1 MIGFILGTSE
11 GRKILSLINKY
22 THEIAVTTA
31 TIYGGELLKEFNI
44 KVLNTKPLNKEEM
57 SNWIRI
63 NKIDVLVDA
72 SHPYAQEVTKT
83 ASECAN
89 DLKIQYVR
97 YERQGILENITGED
111 IIRVKN
117 YDEAIE
123 IIKKIDGNIL
133 NTTGGNN
140 VSKFLR
146 LDFKYRIIHRILPS
160 PKVLASIV
168 EVGISIK
175 DIIALQGPPPPAA
188 GSTKIS
194 QSPVPAPVDSLRRP
208 RASTSCV
215 PSGENEGS
223 CSTSPR
229 GGEIRWTSPPDAGT
243 TPTITGTCGEHD
255 PSHLVVRASVLR
267 SGETTNDT
275 PSPGSSS
282 T

>member
-31 TIYGGELLKEFNI
+31 TSYGGELLKEFNI

-57 SNWIRI
+57 SNWIVI

-111 IIRVKN
+111 IIRVEN
-117 YDEAIE
+117 YDEAID

-160 PKVLASIV
+160 PKVLANIV

-175 DIIALQGPPPPAA
+175 DIIALQGPISYELEKAFINQYDVKAILTKDSGIEGGVLEKLKAA
-188 GSTKIS
+188 RECKIKLI
-194 QSPVPAPVDSLRRP
+194 VIERP
-208 RASTSCV
+208 KFI
-215 PSGENEGS
+215 GDLIFNNE
-223 CSTSPR
+223 
-229 GGEIRWTSPPDAGT
+229 E
-243 TPTITGTCGEHD
+243 E
-255 PSHLVVRASVLR
+255 LVEYLISEYNL
-267 SGETTNDT
+267 NQ
-275 PSPGSSS
+275 PK
-282 T
+282 